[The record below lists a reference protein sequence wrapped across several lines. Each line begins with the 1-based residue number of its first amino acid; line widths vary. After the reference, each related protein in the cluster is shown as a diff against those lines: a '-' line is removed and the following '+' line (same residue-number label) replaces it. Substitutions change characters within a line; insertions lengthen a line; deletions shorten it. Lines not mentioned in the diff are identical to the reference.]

1 MRFLVVIALLAL
13 PSCVLPGAHADDAP
27 VARDD
32 GTSWIEIDGAWLR
45 VLDVGPKN
53 GGKAPIVFVH
63 GYGSRLEAWRE
74 LVPELARDRRVITFD
89 QRGFGLSEKPK
100 GAYGPTT
107 HTNDLLAI
115 VDALDVDRPV
125 LIGHS
130 YGGGVVLRAA
140 LARPDAFRGLALV
153 STFAFEE
160 SVPPSFKMAKL
171 PLVGELLFGA
181 FYEEVPG
188 EKYLLA
194 FHDTDRFVTVEALDE
209 MKALMAQPG
218 AVYAAMETVRGM
230 DYAAHE
236 GGYRS
241 IAVPTVVVWGE
252 KDRVVPLK
260 MGKHLSY
267 VLDRELVVLEGTGH
281 MPMWERPS
289 SVLRALAPLLAAAD
303 TADEIIKSD
312 SVVDD
317 DTPDGDDVPA
327 AHTDSDRSITD
338 EPGATDATSTDAAQE
353 ANAEADAGLVSE

>member
-1 MRFLVVIALLAL
+1 MRVLVVALLLAL
-13 PSCVLPGAHADDAP
+13 ASCVLPGAHADAVP
-27 VARDD
+27 VARED
-32 GTSWIEIDGAWLR
+32 GTTWIEIDGAWLR

-53 GGKAPIVFVH
+53 GGKAPVVFVH

-89 QRGFGLSEKPK
+89 QRGFGLSEKPE
-100 GAYGPTT
+100 GPYGPTT
-107 HTNDLLAI
+107 HTADLLAI
-115 VDALDVDRPV
+115 IDALDVDRPV

-140 LARPDAFRGLALV
+140 LARPHAFRGLALV

-236 GGYRS
+236 SSYRS
-241 IAVPTVVVWGE
+241 IGVPTVVVWGE

-267 VLDRELVVLEGTGH
+267 VLDRELIVLEGTGH
-281 MPMWERPS
+281 MPMWERPA
-289 SVLRALAPLLAAAD
+289 SVLRAIAPLLAVAD
-303 TADEIIKSD
+303 DAELQTAHEV
-312 SVVDD
+312 VVDD
-317 DTPDGDDVPA
+317 DAPEG
-327 AHTDSDRSITD
+327 D
-338 EPGATDATSTDAAQE
+338 EPQSPVENE
-353 ANAEADAGLVSE
+353 ANVEGVQSTIGAETKADGGEVSE